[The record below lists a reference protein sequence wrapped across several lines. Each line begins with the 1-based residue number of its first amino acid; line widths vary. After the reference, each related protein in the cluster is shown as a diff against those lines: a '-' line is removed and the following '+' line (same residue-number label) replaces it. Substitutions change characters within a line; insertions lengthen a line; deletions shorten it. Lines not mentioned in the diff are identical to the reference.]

1 MKVYLDGDEFWPH
14 YSVRPAS
21 ETDSASGHVAWYGGY
36 TSGLVEVDEATY
48 DRWVAA
54 IALCEQAQAEM
65 DKALRMAKGQR

>member
-1 MKVYLDGDEFWPH
+1 
-14 YSVRPAS
+14 
-21 ETDSASGHVAWYGGY
+21 
-36 TSGLVEVDEATY
+36 VEVDEATY

>member
-21 ETDSASGHVAWYGGY
+21 ATDYGGY
-36 TSGLVEVDEATY
+36 ASGQVEVDEATY
-48 DRWVAA
+48 DRRVAA